1 MLLGITLG
9 VSSIVAVHQISQR
22 VVESLNEVT
31 PPYLRNVSH
40 LVAKPDL
47 TMDDYF
53 RLRARWRAGEIP
65 TLTHVMPV
73 VEGSILVTDRPL
85 SIVGLDA
92 FSGVPEALGLA
103 FLPVGQGIVSPDT
116 GYSVGEELN
125 ANGFVVRVARL
136 HEAVPR
142 GMLLTDIGT
151 AQVALGFD
159 DTALTSI
166 AVIVSTPLQRLLT
179 WSDRLLPGFSAG
191 VRVPEWR
198 LEGWTVRTLD
208 AELPSLAF
216 ARSVLFNLGALGSL
230 ALVVAWLLV
239 YQVGVIWLRRRQQ
252 TLERL
257 RQMGV
262 TDREL
267 RSSFLLSL
275 AAAGLV
281 AGFVGLWAG
290 DALAAL
296 LAQTVTGYAGDET
309 SFRPDIDR
317 WVIIKALG
325 SAIGVSIVGGWLA
338 YSRERRTRADGR
350 IQGLVLLILMLVWIF
365 GTYLSETLLAGF
377 LSIAAAGLMVLV
389 GIHPVLN
396 WLKSSSRRVR
406 GTLLARVGLR
416 ELVWYPNDLAVAVGA
431 LALALATSIAIALMV
446 DSFRADFERMLDRR
460 MVHDV
465 FVTGDGRD
473 LDPLIP
479 AITRHPDV
487 ARVQAYGRAERVIR
501 GVKVELGYTR
511 FDAAESAR
519 YGMKRALLPGEC
531 VVSERLANN
540 LGVSSGD
547 RLEFGRSVLTV
558 AAVFAGFGDPQPR
571 LLLGEE
577 SAAALGLPDGHDRLS
592 IHTHGNTHGKETV
605 VAFLASLD
613 PTLNVQER
621 GALRETALRIFD
633 QTFAIT
639 QALTFM
645 ALIVASVGLYN
656 ALLALELLLMR
667 SRFLLHAMGV
677 ARGELNTVDRWRIV
691 GVGGMAILFAV
702 PLGIVMGWLLCR
714 VINPRAFGWSL
725 DFLIQWPSFAWPIL
739 SAALAM
745 VVVAIVP
752 TPSEGAFDEG

>member
-1 MLLGITLG
+1 M
-9 VSSIVAVHQISQR
+9 
-22 VVESLNEVT
+22 E
-31 PPYLRNVSH
+31 
-40 LVAKPDL
+40 
-47 TMDDYF
+47 DYF
-53 RLRARWRAGEIP
+53 RLRARWRAGDLP
-65 TLTHVMPV
+65 ALSHVMPV
-73 VEGSILVTDRPL
+73 VEGSMLVADRTL

-103 FLPVGQGIVSPDT
+103 FLPVGQGIVSPDS
-116 GYSVGEELN
+116 GYSVGDRLD
-125 ANGFVVRVARL
+125 AGGFAVRVARL
-136 HEAVPR
+136 HDAVPR

-159 DTALTSI
+159 DSALTSV
-166 AVIVSTPLQRLLT
+166 AVIVRTPLQRILT
-179 WSDRLLPGFSAG
+179 WSDRLMPGFSAG
-191 VRVPEWR
+191 IRVPEWR

-257 RQMGV
+257 RQMGA

-275 AAAGLV
+275 AGAGLV
-281 AGFVGLWAG
+281 AGVVGLWAG
-290 DALAAL
+290 NTLAAL

-317 WVIIKALG
+317 WVVAKALG
-325 SAIGVSIVGGWLA
+325 SAVGVSIVGGWLA
-338 YSRERRTRADGR
+338 YSRERRSRADGR
-350 IQGLVLLILMLVWIF
+350 TQGLVLLILMLAWIF

-377 LSIAAAGLMVLV
+377 LSIAAVGLMVLV
-389 GIHPVLN
+389 GIHPVLS

-431 LALALATSIAIALMV
+431 LALALATSIAIALMGG
-446 DSFRADFERMLDRR
+446 SFRADFERMLDRR

-473 LDPLIP
+473 LDALIP
-479 AITRHPDV
+479 AISRHPDV

-501 GVKVELGYTR
+501 GVKVELGHTR
-511 FDAAESAR
+511 FDIAESAR
-519 YGMKRALLPGEC
+519 YGMTRALLPGEC
-531 VVSERLANN
+531 LVSERLANS
-540 LGVSSGD
+540 LGISPGD
-547 RLEFGRSVLTV
+547 RLELGESVVTV
-558 AAVFAGFGDPQPR
+558 AGVFAGFGDPQPR

-577 SAAALGLPDGHDRLS
+577 SATVLGLPVGHDRLS
-592 IHTHGNTHGKETV
+592 IHTDSKQTV
-605 VAFLASLD
+605 MAFVASLD

-621 GALRETALRIFD
+621 GTLRETALRIFD

-667 SRFLLHAMGV
+667 SRFLLQAMGV
-677 ARGELNTVDRWRIV
+677 VRGELNTIDRWRIA
-691 GVGGMAILFAV
+691 GVGSAAILFAV

-739 SAALAM
+739 SVVLAM
-745 VVVAIVP
+745 VVVAMVP
-752 TPSEGAFDEG
+752 TPSEGTFDEG